1 MKTQLSM
8 STALFMGVRCSYGGE
23 ATSGDGN
30 CAAAAFLEAMNRVLL
45 ENGIERYDD
54 PKETPRVYRGHLF
67 GRSALDHHSPR
78 VFLELVAFAEASGPR
93 HNHARSLA
101 QNLAPNLA
109 LIRMNPHRAVFLP
122 RVLLKPLATGYCEQN
137 GGGPVPVWA
146 GSLVELLRELL
157 SLARDLRI
165 PLANGELA
173 DETANAI
180 NIFRPFH
187 ELDSTKLIEN
197 YRTAWLALHEGAR
210 LALEHDVALT
220 LAG

>member
-1 MKTQLSM
+1 MI
-8 STALFMGVRCSYGGE
+8 TALFMGVRCSYGGE
-23 ATSGDGN
+23 VTNGDGN
-30 CAAAAFLEAMNRVLL
+30 CPAAAFLEAMNRVLL

-78 VFLELVAFAEASGPR
+78 VFMELVAIAEASAPR
-93 HNHARSLA
+93 PNHARNLAPSLA
-101 QNLAPNLA
+101 QNLSQNLA
-109 LIRMNPHRAVFLP
+109 LIRKNPHRAVFLP
-122 RVLLKPLATGYCEQN
+122 RALPKPLSTGYYEQN

-146 GSLVELLRELL
+146 GSLVQLQRELL
-157 SLARDLRI
+157 NLARDLRI

-173 DETANAI
+173 GETANAI
-180 NIFRPFH
+180 NMFRPFH
-187 ELDSTKLIEN
+187 ELDSTRLIET

-210 LALEHDVALT
+210 LALENGVALT

>member
-1 MKTQLSM
+1 M

-23 ATSGDGN
+23 ATNGNGD
-30 CAAAAFLEAMNRVLL
+30 CPAAAFLDALNRVLA

-54 PKETPRVYRGHLF
+54 PEETPRVYRGHLF

-78 VFLELVAFAEASGPR
+78 VFLELVAIAEASAPR
-93 HNHARSLA
+93 SNLA
-101 QNLAPNLA
+101 QNQAPNLIQNQAQNLA

-122 RVLLKPLATGYCEQN
+122 RALPKPLATGYCAQN
-137 GGGPVPVWA
+137 GGEPAAVWA
-146 GSLVELLRELL
+146 GSLVDLLRELL
-157 SLARDLRI
+157 SLGHELRI

-180 NIFRPFH
+180 NMFRPFH

>member
-101 QNLAPNLA
+101 QNLAP
-109 LIRMNPHRAVFLP
+109 I
-122 RVLLKPLATGYCEQN
+122 
-137 GGGPVPVWA
+137 
-146 GSLVELLRELL
+146 
-157 SLARDLRI
+157 
-165 PLANGELA
+165 
-173 DETANAI
+173 
-180 NIFRPFH
+180 
-187 ELDSTKLIEN
+187 
-197 YRTAWLALHEGAR
+197 
-210 LALEHDVALT
+210 
-220 LAG
+220 